1 LEQEPHTPGSSPR
14 NARRRGIRGLRWWI
28 GGLLF
33 ASTVINY
40 IDRQTLSVLAP
51 HLKTTYRWTNQD
63 FALIVISFRIAY
75 MLGQAVLG
83 RVLDRLGTRR
93 GLSLTVLWYS
103 LVAMA
108 TSLATGLRSF
118 CGFRFFLGLG
128 ESANWPGA
136 TKAVSEW
143 FPRRERAL
151 AVAFFD
157 SGSSIGAAVAPAL
170 VLGLF
175 ATFGSWRPVFIVTGT
190 LGLFWLFIWRRFYH
204 PPETHPLIRDEERE
218 SILADRVVEAR
229 PTAEAQPRSRW
240 IDLLRYRQSW
250 GAIASR
256 ALTDPVWYFVAD
268 WFAIYLVSRG
278 FRLESS
284 LMAFWIPFLAAD
296 LGNFAGGGASSW
308 LVQRG
313 WSVGRARKAVVVPT
327 AFGVMLL
334 IPAAL
339 SGNLWLIAS
348 FFGLATF
355 SYAAFSTMANTFPAD
370 LFADSAVASMSGLG
384 GAFAGLGTILSTY
397 AVGYLADHYG
407 FRPVVMGA
415 SVVPLIAMVLVLLLI
430 RNTRHSGQ
438 GIILKI

>member
-1 LEQEPHTPGSSPR
+1 LGTLNTHSPVR
-14 NARRRGIRGLRWWI
+14 ARAGGIRGLRWWI

-51 HLKTTYRWTNQD
+51 QLKLSYRWSNQD
-63 FALIVISFRIAY
+63 FALIVIAFRIAY

-83 RVLDRLGTRR
+83 RMLDRLGTRR
-93 GLSLTVLWYS
+93 GLSITVLWYS

-108 TSLATGLRSF
+108 TSLATGLGSF
-118 CGFRFFLGLG
+118 CGFRFLLGLG
-128 ESANWPGA
+128 EAANWPGA

-157 SGSSIGAAVAPAL
+157 SGSSIGAAVAPAI
-170 VLGLF
+170 VLGLYALF
-175 ATFGSWRPVFIVTGT
+175 HSWRPVFLLTGA
-190 LGLFWLFIWRRFYH
+190 LGLLWLLVWRRFYY
-204 PPETHPLIRDEERE
+204 PPETHPHIRADERE
-218 SILADRVVEAR
+218 AILADRLVEAR
-229 PTAEAQPRSRW
+229 PDAAAAPGRW
-240 IDLLRYRQSW
+240 IDLLKYRQSW

-278 FRLESS
+278 FRLENS
-284 LMAFWIPFLAAD
+284 LMAFWIPFMAAD
-296 LGNFAGGGASSW
+296 LGNFTGGGVSSW
-308 LVQRG
+308 LVRRG
-313 WSVGRARKAVVVPT
+313 WGVGWARKAVIIPG
-327 AFGVMLL
+327 AIGVLLL
-334 IPAAL
+334 IPAAF
-339 SGNLWLIAS
+339 SANLYLIAS

-370 LFADSAVASMSGLG
+370 LYADSAVASMSGLG
-384 GAFAGLGTILSTY
+384 GAFSGLCTILSTY
-397 AVGYLADHYG
+397 LVGYLADHYG
-407 FRPVVMGA
+407 FRPVVVGA
-415 SVVPLIAMVLVLLLI
+415 SVVPLFAMGLVLLLV
-430 RNTRHSGQ
+430 RNTKYSGQ

>member
-1 LEQEPHTPGSSPR
+1 LEDVARIVDSAPWKPR
-14 NARRRGIRGLRWWI
+14 GGGIRGLRWWI

-51 HLKTTYRWTNQD
+51 QLKLIYRWTNQD

-118 CGFRFFLGLG
+118 CAFRFLLGAG

-151 AVAFFD
+151 AVALFD
-157 SGSSIGAAVAPAL
+157 SGSSIGAALAPAI
-170 VLGLF
+170 VLGLYALF
-175 ATFGSWRPVFIVTGT
+175 HSWRPVFLLTGT
-190 LGLFWLFIWRRFYH
+190 LGLLWLAVWRWLYH
-204 PPETHPLIRDEERE
+204 SPETHPLLRPEERAT
-218 SILADRVVEAR
+218 ILADRLVEQR
-229 PTAEAQPRSRW
+229 PSAAQSRARW

-268 WFAIYLVSRG
+268 WFAIYLVARG
-278 FRLESS
+278 FKLESS

-308 LVQRG
+308 LVAHG
-313 WSVGRARKAVVVPT
+313 WPVGRARKAVIIPG
-327 AFGVMLL
+327 ALGVLLL

-339 SGNLWLIAS
+339 SANLWLIAV

-370 LFADSAVASMSGLG
+370 LFADNAVATMSGLG
-384 GAFAGLGTILSTY
+384 GAFSGLGTILSTY

-407 FRPVVMGA
+407 FRPVVLGA
-415 SVVPLIAMVLVLLLI
+415 SVVPLLAMGLVLLLV
-430 RNTRHSGQ
+430 RNTKYSGQ

>member
-1 LEQEPHTPGSSPR
+1 MDPRDRSADLPHSPPH
-14 NARRRGIRGLRWWI
+14 GGVRGLRWWI

-51 HLKTTYRWTNQD
+51 QLKLSYRWTNQD

-75 MLGQAVLG
+75 MLGQAALG

-108 TSLATGLRSF
+108 TSLAAGMRSF
-118 CGFRFFLGLG
+118 CVFRFLLGAG

-157 SGSSIGAAVAPAL
+157 SGSSIGAALAPAI
-170 VLGLF
+170 VLGLYALF
-175 ATFGSWRPVFIVTGT
+175 HSWRPVFLLTGA
-190 LGLFWLFIWRRFYH
+190 LGLVWLFVWRWLYH
-204 PPETHPLIRDEERE
+204 PPETHPHIRPDERAA
-218 SILADRVVEAR
+218 ILADRRAEQR
-229 PTAEAQPRSRW
+229 PTSAQSRSRW

-278 FRLESS
+278 FRLENS
-284 LMAFWIPFLAAD
+284 LVAFWIPFLAAD

-308 LVQRG
+308 LVAHG
-313 WSVGRARKAVVVPT
+313 WPVGRARKAVIVPG
-327 AFGVMLL
+327 AIGVLLL

-339 SGNLWLIAS
+339 SANLWLIAG
-348 FFGLATF
+348 FFGLAKF

-370 LFADSAVASMSGLG
+370 LFADSAVATMSGLG
-384 GAFAGLGTILSTY
+384 GAFSGLGTILSTY

-407 FRPVVMGA
+407 FRPAVMGA
-415 SVVPLIAMVLVLLLI
+415 SVVPLFAMGLVLLLV
-430 RNTRHSGQ
+430 RNTKYSGQ
-438 GIILKI
+438 GVILKI

>member
-1 LEQEPHTPGSSPR
+1 MAESPKLK
-14 NARRRGIRGLRWWI
+14 ARPAGIRGLRWWI

-51 HLKTTYRWTNQD
+51 QLKLNYHWSNQD
-63 FALIVISFRIAY
+63 FALIVIAFRIAY

-83 RVLDRLGTRR
+83 RMLDRLGTRR
-93 GLSLTVLWYS
+93 GLSITVLWYS

-108 TSLATGLRSF
+108 TSMATGLRSF
-118 CGFRFFLGLG
+118 CGFRFMLGLG

-157 SGSSIGAAVAPAL
+157 SGSSIGAAVAPAI
-170 VLGLF
+170 VLGLYALF
-175 ATFGSWRPVFIVTGT
+175 HSWRPVFLLTGA
-190 LGLFWLFIWRRFYH
+190 LGLLWLLVWRRFYY
-204 PPETHPLIRDEERE
+204 PPETHPHIRAEERE
-218 SILADRVVEAR
+218 AILADRLVEAR
-229 PTAEAQPRSRW
+229 PDAAAPRGRW
-240 IDLLRYRQSW
+240 IDLLKYRQSW

-278 FRLESS
+278 FRLENS
-284 LMAFWIPFLAAD
+284 LLAFWIPFMAAD
-296 LGNFAGGGASSW
+296 LGNFTGGGVSSW
-308 LVQRG
+308 LVRRG
-313 WSVGRARKAVVVPT
+313 WPVGWARKAVIIPG
-327 AFGVMLL
+327 AIGVLLL
-334 IPAAL
+334 IPAAF
-339 SGNLWLIAS
+339 SANLYIIAS

-384 GAFAGLGTILSTY
+384 GAFSGLCTILSTY
-397 AVGYLADHYG
+397 VVGYLADHYG
-407 FRPVVMGA
+407 FRPVVVGA
-415 SVVPLIAMVLVLLLI
+415 SVVPLFAMGLVLLV
-430 RNTRHSGQ
+430 RNTKYSGQ

>member
-1 LEQEPHTPGSSPR
+1 MAELPELKARPG
-14 NARRRGIRGLRWWI
+14 GIRGLRWWI

-51 HLKTTYRWTNQD
+51 QLKLSYRWSNQD
-63 FALIVISFRIAY
+63 FALIVIAFRIAY
-75 MLGQAVLG
+75 MVGQAVLG
-83 RVLDRLGTRR
+83 RMLDRLGTRR

-118 CGFRFFLGLG
+118 CGFRFLLGLG
-128 ESANWPGA
+128 EAANWPGA

-157 SGSSIGAAVAPAL
+157 SGSSIGAAVAPAI
-170 VLGLF
+170 VLGLYALF
-175 ATFGSWRPVFIVTGT
+175 HSWRPVFLLTGA
-190 LGLFWLFIWRRFYH
+190 LGLLWLLVWRRFYY
-204 PPETHPLIRDEERE
+204 PPETHPHIRAEERE
-218 SILADRVVEAR
+218 AILADRLVEAR
-229 PTAEAQPRSRW
+229 PDAAAAPGRW
-240 IDLLRYRQSW
+240 IDLLKYRQSW

-278 FRLESS
+278 FRLENS
-284 LMAFWIPFLAAD
+284 LLAFWIPFMAAD
-296 LGNFAGGGASSW
+296 LGNFTGGGVSSW
-308 LVQRG
+308 LVRRG
-313 WSVGRARKAVVVPT
+313 WPVGWARKAVIIPG
-327 AFGVMLL
+327 AIGVLLL

-339 SGNLWLIAS
+339 SANLYLIAS

-384 GAFAGLGTILSTY
+384 GAFSGLCTILSTY
-397 AVGYLADHYG
+397 LVGYLADHYG
-407 FRPVVMGA
+407 FRPVVIGA
-415 SVVPLIAMVLVLLLI
+415 SVVPLFAMGLVLLLV
-430 RNTRHSGQ
+430 RNTKYSGQ

>member
-1 LEQEPHTPGSSPR
+1 MEQEPRTPASSFQ
-14 NARRRGIRGLRWWI
+14 NARPRGIRGLRWWI

-63 FALIVISFRIAY
+63 FALIVISFRVAY

-103 LVAMA
+103 VVAMA
-108 TSLATGLRSF
+108 TSFATGLRSF
-118 CGFRFFLGLG
+118 CAFRFLLGLG

-175 ATFGSWRPVFIVTGT
+175 AAFGSWRPVFLVTGT
-190 LGLFWLFIWRRFYH
+190 LGLFWLFLWRRFYH

-229 PTAEAQPRSRW
+229 PTAEAQPACRW
-240 IDLLRYRQSW
+240 IDLLKYRQSW

-284 LMAFWIPFLAAD
+284 LMAFWIPFVAAD

>member
-1 LEQEPHTPGSSPR
+1 MGTLNTHSPVR
-14 NARRRGIRGLRWWI
+14 ARAGGIRGLRWWI

-51 HLKTTYRWTNQD
+51 QLKLSYRWSNQD
-63 FALIVISFRIAY
+63 FALIVIAFRIAY

-83 RVLDRLGTRR
+83 RMLDRLGTRR
-93 GLSLTVLWYS
+93 GLSITVLWYS

-108 TSLATGLRSF
+108 TSLATGLGSF
-118 CGFRFFLGLG
+118 CGFRFLLGLG
-128 ESANWPGA
+128 EAANWPGA

-157 SGSSIGAAVAPAL
+157 SGSSIGAAVAPAI
-170 VLGLF
+170 VLGLYALF
-175 ATFGSWRPVFIVTGT
+175 HSWRPVFLLTGA
-190 LGLFWLFIWRRFYH
+190 LGLLWLLVWRRFYY
-204 PPETHPLIRDEERE
+204 PPETHPHIRADERE
-218 SILADRVVEAR
+218 AILADRLVEAR
-229 PTAEAQPRSRW
+229 PDAAAAPGRW
-240 IDLLRYRQSW
+240 IDLLKYRQSW

-278 FRLESS
+278 FRLENS
-284 LMAFWIPFLAAD
+284 LMAFWIPFMAAD
-296 LGNFAGGGASSW
+296 LGNFTGGGVSSW
-308 LVQRG
+308 LVRRG
-313 WSVGRARKAVVVPT
+313 WGVGWARKAVIIPG
-327 AFGVMLL
+327 AIGVLLL
-334 IPAAL
+334 IPAAF
-339 SGNLWLIAS
+339 SANLYLIAS

-370 LFADSAVASMSGLG
+370 LYADSAVASMSGLG
-384 GAFAGLGTILSTY
+384 GAFSGLCTILSTY
-397 AVGYLADHYG
+397 LVGYLADHYG
-407 FRPVVMGA
+407 FRPVVVGA
-415 SVVPLIAMVLVLLLI
+415 SVVPLFAMGLVLLLV
-430 RNTRHSGQ
+430 RNTKYSGQ

>member
-1 LEQEPHTPGSSPR
+1 MADSPQLK
-14 NARRRGIRGLRWWI
+14 ARAGGIRGLRWWI

-51 HLKTTYRWTNQD
+51 QLKISYRWTNQD
-63 FALIVISFRIAY
+63 FALIVIAFRIAY
-75 MLGQAVLG
+75 MVGQAALG

-103 LVAMA
+103 LIAMA
-108 TSLATGLRSF
+108 TSMATGLRSF
-118 CGFRFFLGLG
+118 CGFRFLLGLG
-128 ESANWPGA
+128 EAANWPGA

-157 SGSSIGAAVAPAL
+157 SGSSIGAAVAPAI
-170 VLGLF
+170 VLGLYALF
-175 ATFGSWRPVFIVTGT
+175 HSWRPVFMLTGA
-190 LGLFWLFIWRRFYH
+190 LGLLWLVAWRRFYH
-204 PPETHPLIRDEERE
+204 PPETHPDIRPEERE
-218 SILADRVVEAR
+218 AILADRLVEAR
-229 PTAEAQPRSRW
+229 PGAAAPRGRW
-240 IDLLRYRQSW
+240 IDLLKYRQSW

-296 LGNFAGGGASSW
+296 LGNFAGGGLSSW
-308 LVQRG
+308 LVRRG
-313 WSVGRARKAVVVPT
+313 WPVGRARKAVIIPG
-327 AFGVMLL
+327 AIGVLLL
-334 IPAAL
+334 IPAAQ
-339 SGNLWLIAS
+339 SANLYLIAS

-384 GAFAGLGTILSTY
+384 GAFSGLGTILSTY
-397 AVGYLADHYG
+397 TVGYLADHYG

-415 SVVPLIAMVLVLLLI
+415 SVVPLFAMGLVLLLV
-430 RNTRHSGQ
+430 RNTKHSGQ

>member
-1 LEQEPHTPGSSPR
+1 MGTLNTHSPVR
-14 NARRRGIRGLRWWI
+14 ARAGGIRGLRWWI

-51 HLKTTYRWTNQD
+51 QLKLSYRWSNQD
-63 FALIVISFRIAY
+63 FALIVIAFRIAY

-83 RVLDRLGTRR
+83 RMLDRLGTRR
-93 GLSLTVLWYS
+93 GLSITVLWYS

-108 TSLATGLRSF
+108 TSLATGLGSF
-118 CGFRFFLGLG
+118 CGFRFLLGLG
-128 ESANWPGA
+128 EAANWPGA

-157 SGSSIGAAVAPAL
+157 SGSSIGAAVAPAI
-170 VLGLF
+170 VLGLYALF
-175 ATFGSWRPVFIVTGT
+175 HSWRPVFLLTGA
-190 LGLFWLFIWRRFYH
+190 LGLLWLLVWRRFYY
-204 PPETHPLIRDEERE
+204 PPETHPHIRADERE
-218 SILADRVVEAR
+218 AILADRLVEAR
-229 PTAEAQPRSRW
+229 PDAAAAPGRW
-240 IDLLRYRQSW
+240 IDLLKYRQSW

-278 FRLESS
+278 FRLENS
-284 LMAFWIPFLAAD
+284 LMAFWIPFMAAD
-296 LGNFAGGGASSW
+296 LGNFTGGGVSSW
-308 LVQRG
+308 LVRRG
-313 WSVGRARKAVVVPT
+313 WGVGWARKAVIIPG
-327 AFGVMLL
+327 AIGVLLL
-334 IPAAL
+334 IPAAF
-339 SGNLWLIAS
+339 SANLYLIAS

-384 GAFAGLGTILSTY
+384 GAFSGLCTILSTY
-397 AVGYLADHYG
+397 VVGYLADHYG
-407 FRPVVMGA
+407 FRPVVVGA
-415 SVVPLIAMVLVLLLI
+415 SVVPLFAMGLVLLLV
-430 RNTRHSGQ
+430 RNTKYSGQ
-438 GIILKI
+438 GIILKV